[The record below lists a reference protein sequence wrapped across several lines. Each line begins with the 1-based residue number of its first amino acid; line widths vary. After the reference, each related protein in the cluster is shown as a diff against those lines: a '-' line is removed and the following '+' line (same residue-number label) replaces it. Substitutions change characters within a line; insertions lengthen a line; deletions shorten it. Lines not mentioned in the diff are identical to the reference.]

1 MTGCRDGVRE
11 RKGRRRRGKD
21 GDAHLQF
28 SPGEVFI
35 PDHVPRDGRIP
46 GGGHLWGD
54 GVCRLALHTTQVAQ
68 TGVMAYV
75 VVSQG

>member
-1 MTGCRDGVRE
+1 MTGYRDGVRE
-11 RKGRRRRGKD
+11 RKGRRRKGKD